1 MLSEYGRIKTD
12 NKEYTNLI
20 CFTNTKTHIYEMW
33 YLIKINRRWYAVSNS
48 CKRFTKNFKSK
59 DELLNYF
66 NEEYSK
72 ENIQYYFLNT
82 KSLNLNGK
90 NMFEYTLNYI
100 KDSFE
105 FVNNVEVKSIN
116 DGVNIK
122 KAFSYFNLK

>member
-48 CKRFTKNFKSK
+48 CKRFTKSFKSK
-59 DELLNYF
+59 NELLNYF

-122 KAFSYFNLK
+122 KAFLYFNLK